1 MTKIPFSEDELK
13 VIGTYVAANSIPEN
27 WKALFGSSPIYNT
40 PVTAKENVWNTIKK
54 NGEAMW
60 FPTGNDMTYVESR
73 INLDHVARA
82 EVMDQGPA
90 QTLEEKGGKDLF
102 GIEWV
107 FVPVAGGSMV
117 KPGTPFLADANEWYD
132 KVVFPDVDGMDW
144 AGMAELNAP
153 YKGQPRCVGA
163 TFQNGLFERL
173 ISFMDFEGAAMAMID
188 EDQQD
193 AIKDLFEKLCGMYE
207 NFIAHYQ
214 EAIGIDTVM
223 FHDDWGSQRSPF
235 FSLETCR
242 EMLVPY
248 LKRLVDFCHD
258 RGIWFQLHSCGCNE
272 LLVPAMIEAGVD
284 YWNGQDMNDKD
295 KLYELYGDK
304 IILGMPAPVLSPEAT
319 DEEIEAAAKAFV
331 DKFAPTFIEKPIF
344 VSGFGA
350 SPKMTAAIYK
360 YSRIALAQ

>member
-1 MTKIPFSEDELK
+1 MVKIPYSDDELK
-13 VIGTYVAANSIPEN
+13 VIGTHVSANSASPR
-27 WKALFGSSPIYNT
+27 WKAMMGDTPRYNT
-40 PVTAKENVWNTIKK
+40 PITPKENMWKVINREGAVWI
-54 NGEAMW
+54 
-60 FPTGNDMTYVESR
+60 PTGNDVTYVESR
-73 INLDHVARA
+73 INTDHVARA
-82 EVMDQGPA
+82 EVMDQGEP
-90 QTLEEKGGKDLF
+90 QKDEEKGGPDLF

-235 FSLETCR
+235 FSLDTCR

-284 YWNGQDMNDKD
+284 YWNGQDMNDKA

-304 IILGMPAPVLSPEAT
+304 ILLGMPAPVLPQDAT
-319 DEEIEAAAKAFV
+319 DEEIDAAAKAFV
-331 DKFAPTFIEKPIF
+331 DKYAPTFNEKPFI
-344 VSGFGA
+344 VAGFGI
-350 SPKMTAAIYK
+350 SPKMTQAIYK
-360 YSRIALAQ
+360 HSRIALAK